1 MARVRHKRK
10 PVAEMNVV
18 PYIDVMLVLLVIFMV
33 TAPMLN
39 QGVKVDLPKVSSEAL
54 PQDNNKQVLTLSVKA
69 DGSYYWNVGS
79 EVDTEKQ
86 TDSAVSLEQMT
97 DAVTKIMSA
106 RPDTQVFIR
115 GDKAVNYGAVVG
127 AMGALQQAGVPNVG
141 LITEAPDL
149 EATVRALAF
158 RELFL
163 ARRPGG
169 GPARSDLRHAVR
181 QLGVCSGAS
190 SSKPIVQ
197 ATLYQLK
204 SKSQAT
210 TQTNQKIAGEAKKT
224 ASKQYEVE
232 QLEQKKLEQQKLEQQ
247 KLEQQQVA
255 AAKAAEQKKADEAR
269 KAEAQKAAE
278 AKKADEAKKAAEAK
292 AAEQK
297 RQADIAK
304 KRAEDEAKKKAAD
317 DAKKKAAEDA
327 KKKAAEEAKK
337 KAAAEAAKKKA
348 AVEAAKKKAAA
359 AAAAARKAAE
369 DKKAQ
374 ALAELLSDTTERQQ
388 ALADEVGSEVTGSLD
403 DLIVNLVSQQWRR
416 PPSARNGM
424 SVEVLIEMLPDGT
437 ITNASVS
444 RSSGDKPFDS
454 SAVAAVRNVGRI
466 PEMQQLPR
474 ATFDSLYRQRRI
486 IFKPEDLSL

>member
-1 MARVRHKRK
+1 MKQQFERSPSESYFW
-10 PVAEMNVV
+10 PV
-18 PYIDVMLVLLVIFMV
+18 VL
-33 TAPMLN
+33 
-39 QGVKVDLPKVSSEAL
+39 
-54 PQDNNKQVLTLSVKA
+54 
-69 DGSYYWNVGS
+69 
-79 EVDTEKQ
+79 
-86 TDSAVSLEQMT
+86 
-97 DAVTKIMSA
+97 
-106 RPDTQVFIR
+106 
-115 GDKAVNYGAVVG
+115 AVVLHVLIF
-127 AMGALQQAGVPNVG
+127 AMLFVSWAF
-141 LITEAPDL
+141 AP
-149 EATVRALAF
+149 
-158 RELFL
+158 EL
-163 ARRPGG
+163 P
-169 GPARSDLRHAVR
+169 P
-181 QLGVCSGAS
+181 
-190 SSKPIVQ
+190 SKPIVQ

-255 AAKAAEQKKADEAR
+255 AAKAVEQKKADEAR

-297 RQADIAK
+297 KQADIAK
-304 KRAEDEAKKKAAD
+304 KRAEDE
-317 DAKKKAAEDA
+317 AKKKAAEDA

>member
-1 MARVRHKRK
+1 MKQQFERSPSESYFW
-10 PVAEMNVV
+10 PV
-18 PYIDVMLVLLVIFMV
+18 VL
-33 TAPMLN
+33 
-39 QGVKVDLPKVSSEAL
+39 
-54 PQDNNKQVLTLSVKA
+54 
-69 DGSYYWNVGS
+69 
-79 EVDTEKQ
+79 
-86 TDSAVSLEQMT
+86 
-97 DAVTKIMSA
+97 
-106 RPDTQVFIR
+106 
-115 GDKAVNYGAVVG
+115 AVVLHVLIF
-127 AMGALQQAGVPNVG
+127 AMLFVSWAF
-141 LITEAPDL
+141 AP
-149 EATVRALAF
+149 
-158 RELFL
+158 EL
-163 ARRPGG
+163 P
-169 GPARSDLRHAVR
+169 P
-181 QLGVCSGAS
+181 
-190 SSKPIVQ
+190 SKPIVQ

-224 ASKQYEVE
+224 ASRQYEVE

-247 KLEQQQVA
+247 KLQQQQVA
-255 AAKAAEQKKADEAR
+255 AAKAAEQKKAAEAR
-269 KAEAQKAAE
+269 KAEAEKVAA

-297 RQADIAK
+297 KQADIAR
-304 KRAEDEAKKKAAD
+304 KRAEEEAKKKAAD
-317 DAKKKAAEDA
+317 QAKKAEDA

>member
-1 MARVRHKRK
+1 MKQQFERSPSESYFW
-10 PVAEMNVV
+10 PV
-18 PYIDVMLVLLVIFMV
+18 VL
-33 TAPMLN
+33 
-39 QGVKVDLPKVSSEAL
+39 
-54 PQDNNKQVLTLSVKA
+54 
-69 DGSYYWNVGS
+69 
-79 EVDTEKQ
+79 
-86 TDSAVSLEQMT
+86 
-97 DAVTKIMSA
+97 
-106 RPDTQVFIR
+106 
-115 GDKAVNYGAVVG
+115 AVVLHVLIF
-127 AMGALQQAGVPNVG
+127 AMLFVSWAF
-141 LITEAPDL
+141 AP
-149 EATVRALAF
+149 
-158 RELFL
+158 EL
-163 ARRPGG
+163 P
-169 GPARSDLRHAVR
+169 P
-181 QLGVCSGAS
+181 
-190 SSKPIVQ
+190 SKPIVQ

-278 AKKADEAKKAAEAK
+278 AKKADEAK
-292 AAEQK
+292 
-297 RQADIAK
+297 
-304 KRAEDEAKKKAAD
+304 
-317 DAKKKAAEDA
+317 
-327 KKKAAEEAKK
+327 
-337 KAAAEAAKKKA
+337 
-348 AVEAAKKKAAA
+348 
-359 AAAAARKAAE
+359 KAAE